1 MAPETLQWQLLQG
14 DVLQVSN
21 PGPYYVSM
29 VGIEINDGA
38 VQLMKKDSQMLAPK
52 QSMSLT
58 LKRPAEGR
66 ALNLSFISINDF
78 GGQVPYRASLT
89 ERDTSNATRV
99 GKTAGIPQ

>member
-1 MAPETLQWQLLQG
+1 
-14 DVLQVSN
+14 
-21 PGPYYVSM
+21 
-29 VGIEINDGA
+29 
-38 VQLMKKDSQMLAPK
+38 
-52 QSMSLT
+52 MSLT